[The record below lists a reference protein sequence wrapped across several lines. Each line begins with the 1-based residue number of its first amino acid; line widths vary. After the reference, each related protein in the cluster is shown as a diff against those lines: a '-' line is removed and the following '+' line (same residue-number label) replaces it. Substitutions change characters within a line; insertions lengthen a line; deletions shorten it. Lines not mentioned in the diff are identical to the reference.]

1 MKWNSWSIIIVLIL
15 ANYLVFSTL
24 AVLVFP
30 TRPVV
35 APTHVVEPTF
45 TPGAKQLERVGTL
58 TYDFLTPTPTV
69 TQTLTAP
76 PTLTN
81 TTSTPQ

>member
-15 ANYLVFSTL
+15 ANYLVFSSL

-45 TPGAKQLERVGTL
+45 TPGALPLQRVATL
-58 TYDFLTPTPTV
+58 TYDFLTPSPTAAE
-69 TQTLTAP
+69 TLTATRTLP
-76 PTLTN
+76 DTTPTR
-81 TTSTPQ
+81 